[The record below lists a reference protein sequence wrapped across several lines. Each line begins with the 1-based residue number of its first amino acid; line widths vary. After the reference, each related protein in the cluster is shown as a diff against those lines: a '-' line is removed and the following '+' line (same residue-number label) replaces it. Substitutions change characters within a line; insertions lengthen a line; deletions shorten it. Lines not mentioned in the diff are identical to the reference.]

1 MRPASLTLIVVL
13 IALGG
18 CSSSETPSSSSES
31 AIPPPAAMTAEMQM
45 QAATQRA
52 RDTLDLFELRVAR
65 PPALQTFIGVQG
77 RFEED
82 GVAEQLW
89 ISGVTVTD
97 EGYRGKV
104 AGEPMLLKKFAPGQ
118 ELLVKREAVSDWF
131 AVDDGRLVG
140 GFALRVERSR
150 MSAIERADYDAYM
163 GFRVVD

>member
-1 MRPASLTLIVVL
+1 MRPASLTLAVAL

-18 CSSSETPSSSSES
+18 CSRKEIPSSPES
-31 AIPPPAAMTAEMQM
+31 TIPPPAAMTPEMEM

-65 PPALQTFIGVQG
+65 PPALQTFIGIQG
-77 RFEED
+77 RFQED

-97 EGYRGKV
+97 EGYRGKL
-104 AGEPMLLKKFAPGQ
+104 AGEPMILKKFAPGQ
-118 ELLVKREAVSDWF
+118 ELLVKRDAVSDWF
-131 AVDDGRLVG
+131 AVEDGRLVG
-140 GFALRVERSR
+140 GFVLRVERSR
-150 MSAIERADYDAYM
+150 MSAIERADYDGYM